1 MEWSIVV
8 KVVVSVF
15 GFALL
20 AFGNSYQQSP
30 EAGVVAH
37 VAAVGVAVGGY
48 LVGLFQHKPSK

>member
-8 KVVVSVF
+8 KVVVSVL
-15 GFALL
+15 GFAML

-30 EAGVVAH
+30 DAALIAH

-48 LVGLFQHKPSK
+48 LVGLFQHKPSR